1 MGTSGSS
8 RGTGNGSSLIPSF
21 LEEPA
26 SKPLPTQVGA
36 PGSADGGGDGT
47 GTPPP
52 DAPRPDIPAA
62 AEDNRFS
69 SARRNFSIFA
79 GSGGRDGS
87 ALRRAVRDYVRTG
100 YGNSRNATRAMGSS
114 RATAGNV
121 LDVLRGFARDG
132 VAQTLARF
140 NLGGLAGRP
149 ATEILTA
156 LTDIVCED
164 GGTIDEAIA
173 RDAWL
178 EAVAAV
184 EEAGIVDLDGLTPDQ
199 FREVF
204 LAFIS
209 HSVQSKLF
217 QEIGVN
223 GFRVAD
229 LDEIRAFEG
238 QFRDY
243 VDGRVRDAFNADL
256 SDIGTMSDD
265 RIRAVVEQT
274 YRDAWEVF
282 ITWGDSA

>member
-8 RGTGNGSSLIPSF
+8 RGTGNGGSLIPTF
-21 LEEPA
+21 LDEPS
-26 SKPLPTQVGA
+26 SKPLPSEVAA
-36 PGSADGGGDGT
+36 PGSDGDGSSGGDGEN
-47 GTPPP
+47 PE
-52 DAPRPDIPAA
+52 APRPDIPAQ

-69 SARRNFSIFA
+69 SARRNFSVFA
-79 GSGGRDGS
+79 SSGGSDTG
-87 ALRRAVRDYVRTG
+87 ALRRAVRDYVRSG
-100 YGNSRNATRAMGSS
+100 YGTSGNATRAMGSS
-114 RATAGNV
+114 RATAAGV
-121 LDVLRGFARDG
+121 LDVLRSFTRDG

-140 NLGGLAGRP
+140 NLSGFAGRP

-156 LTDIVCED
+156 LTDILCED

-178 EAVAAV
+178 EAVASV
-184 EEAGIVDLDGLTPDQ
+184 EAAGIVDLDSMTPDQ
-199 FREVF
+199 LSEVF

-209 HSVQSKLF
+209 HSIQSKLF

-229 LDEIRAFEG
+229 LDEIRAFEN
-238 QFRDY
+238 QFRSY
-243 VDGRVRDAFNADL
+243 IDGRVRDAFSGNL
-256 SDIGTMSDD
+256 SEVGTMSDD

>member
-8 RGTGNGSSLIPSF
+8 RGTGNGSSLIPTF
-21 LEEPA
+21 LDEPA
-26 SKPLPTQVGA
+26 GKPLPSEAVS
-36 PGSADGGGDGT
+36 PGNDGGGDGA
-47 GTPPP
+47 GGAPES
-52 DAPRPDIPAA
+52 PRPAIPAP

-69 SARRNFSIFA
+69 SARRNFSVFA
-79 GSGGRDGS
+79 GSGGSDTR

-100 YGNSRNATRAMGSS
+100 YGSSGNATRAMGSS
-114 RATAGNV
+114 RATAAGV
-121 LDVLRGFARDG
+121 LDVLRSFTRDG

-140 NLGGLAGRP
+140 NLSGLAGRP
-149 ATEILTA
+149 AAEILTA
-156 LTDIVCED
+156 LTDILCED

-178 EAVAAV
+178 EAVASV
-184 EEAGIVDLDGLTPDQ
+184 EDAGIVDLDGMIPDQ
-199 FREVF
+199 LSEVF

-209 HSVQSKLF
+209 HSIQSKLF

-229 LDEIRAFEG
+229 LDEIRAFES
-238 QFRDY
+238 QFRSY
-243 VDGRVRDAFNADL
+243 VDGRVRDAFSADL
-256 SDIGTMSDD
+256 SGIGTMSDD
-265 RIRAVVEQT
+265 RIRSIVEQT